1 MKTFSK
7 LILMISILTL
17 AMPALAKPVLTISLK
32 AEKEVVETVEGKEV
46 WKIVTADEIFSG
58 ETIIYT
64 LEVINSGDQP
74 ATNVKV
80 NDPIPKETS
89 LLIDTVFGEGAAVT
103 FSIDGGNTYNKPTL
117 LKYQIERSDGTFE
130 DRVATPVQYSDI
142 QWVLDIVP
150 AGSSRTV
157 GFKSRVK

>member
-1 MKTFSK
+1 MNKMLF
-7 LILMISILTL
+7 LTATTLFL
-17 AMPALAKPVLTISLK
+17 ASSLAWAAPKIEITLT
-32 AEKEVVETVEGKEV
+32 AEVEIKEVVDGKDVVNRIPATEAGPGQ
-46 WKIVTADEIFSG
+46 TIF
-58 ETIIYT
+58 YT
-64 LEVINSGDQP
+64 LTYRNNGDEK
-74 ATNVKV
+74 ATNVNL

-117 LKYQIERSDGTFE
+117 LKYRIERSDGTFE
-130 DRVATPVQYSDI
+130 DLVATPDQYSDI

-157 GFKSRVK
+157 GFKSLVK

>member
-1 MKTFSK
+1 MKTFYK
-7 LILMISILTL
+7 LILMISILAL
-17 AMPALAKPVLTISLK
+17 AVPALAKPALKINLK
-32 AEKEVVETVEGKEV
+32 AEKEVIAKIDGKEV
-46 WKIVTADEIFSG
+46 RKIVPAAEIFPG

-117 LKYQIERSDGTFE
+117 LKYRIERSDGTFE
-130 DRVATPVQYSDI
+130 DLVATPDQYSDI

-157 GFKSRVK
+157 GFKSLVK